1 MGSLLGRSW
10 NAGGSPPGTVTVI
23 SNRFRSARGPRPV
36 EHPIAVTVG
45 TDTERLTRWIL
56 TRHDRNKSSGTDGLS
71 AACRRCADRRYQQQ
85 RLPELL
91 RAEPLAP
98 AVRPSQRPSS
108 DPAHYRSYSSWNGQ
122 LRKPAGRGSCTL
134 LGDGATYGKGAGRVQ
149 CVASGVHASRP
160 RRVEGLDRGGGLEPD
175 HDRAPVRTIFHDE
188 ESVRKL
194 IGRFEDRSQLW
205 ACYEAGPTG
214 YELYR
219 LLDRLGV
226 RCDVVAPSL
235 IPKTHDRVKTD
246 KRDASKLAGLHRA
259 GQLTAIAVPSPAQ
272 EAVRDLCGCVATW
285 SRIRPR
291 PATG

>member
-1 MGSLLGRSW
+1 M
-10 NAGGSPPGTVTVI
+10 
-23 SNRFRSARGPRPV
+23 
-36 EHPIAVTVG
+36 AV
-45 TDTERLTRWIL
+45 
-56 TRHDRNKSSGTDGLS
+56 
-71 AACRRCADRRYQQQ
+71 
-85 RLPELL
+85 
-91 RAEPLAP
+91 
-98 AVRPSQRPSS
+98 
-108 DPAHYRSYSSWNGQ
+108 
-122 LRKPAGRGSCTL
+122 
-134 LGDGATYGKGAGRVQ
+134 
-149 CVASGVHASRP
+149 
-160 RRVEGLDRGGGLEPD
+160 LEPD

-246 KRDASKLAGLHRA
+246 KRDASKLAGLPGRGSCLRSRCRHRPKRRCVTCA
-259 GQLTAIAVPSPAQ
+259 
-272 EAVRDLCGCVATW
+272 GCVATW